1 MLYQSSTPRTPTF
14 QPDTLAQCSFD
25 MCTCTVVNIM
35 DSVQNALHV
44 VVRKAQDDTF
54 ATDVFVKADCMD
66 EIRR

>member
-1 MLYQSSTPRTPTF
+1 
-14 QPDTLAQCSFD
+14 

-44 VVRKAQDDTF
+44 VVRKAHTDTF
-54 ATDVFVKADCMD
+54 VTDVFVKADSMD